1 MVAVVPSP
9 PLMIPQLAAGG
20 AGESAPMRRACLD
33 AAARLAAGCDRWV
46 VLGAHRDGA
55 DPDGADRDG
64 ADRDGGQALGTF
76 SGFGVDVRVSL
87 TPEPVGPPRAD
98 LPLPVLI
105 AGWLRGQVA
114 PRLCADAEL
123 IAPDLSTA
131 RCRALGA
138 ALAARI
144 GPGTG
149 LLVVGDGAVTHTEK
163 APGHL
168 DPRAGPFD
176 RAVAS
181 ILAAAD
187 PEGLLDL
194 DAGLAAELGAIGRAP
209 WQVAAGAVA
218 AAREARWHGELVYSG
233 APYGVGYH
241 VALWRRSR

>member
-20 AGESAPMRRACLD
+20 AEESAPLRRACLD
-33 AAARLAAGCDRWV
+33 VAGRLATGCDRWV
-46 VLGAHRDGA
+46 VLGADPDGA
-55 DPDGADRDG
+55 DPDGADP
-64 ADRDGGQALGTF
+64 DGGHVLGTF
-76 SGFGVDVRVSL
+76 LGFGVDVRVSL
-87 TPEPVGPPRAD
+87 APEPVGPPRAD
-98 LPLPVLI
+98 LPLAVLI

-114 PRLCADAEL
+114 PRLRADAEL
-123 IAPDLSTA
+123 VAPDLPTA

-138 ALAARI
+138 SLAGRV

-181 ILAAAD
+181 ALADAD
-187 PEGLLDL
+187 PDGLLDL

-209 WQVAAGAVA
+209 WQVAAGAA
-218 AAREARWHGELVYSG
+218 ATARGARWDGELVYSG

-241 VALWRRSR
+241 VALWRRAW